1 MAERLLHL
9 TTLTRQMRI
18 APTWL
23 CRIFAISLERNSNAA
38 LSLVSH
44 DLMRIVLKA
53 MKLTNYVGVIASNSV
68 EQ

>member
-1 MAERLLHL
+1 MASSHDAYEANEDCTDLALSDF
-9 TTLTRQMRI
+9 
-18 APTWL
+18 
-23 CRIFAISLERNSNAA
+23 CYFFLEKYNAA
-38 LSLVSH
+38 LSSLVSH